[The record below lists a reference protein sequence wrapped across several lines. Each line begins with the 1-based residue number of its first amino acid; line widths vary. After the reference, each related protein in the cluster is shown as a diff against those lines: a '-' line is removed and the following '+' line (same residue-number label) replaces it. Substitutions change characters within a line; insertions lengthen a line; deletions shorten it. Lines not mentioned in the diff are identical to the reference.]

1 LTLFYP
7 LFLLG
12 FAFQLLLASCQLLR
26 LPVSA
31 NIHSTRSG
39 FFGFL
44 PGYGFWPCLA
54 FFPQISA
61 FASLCLLPIT
71 FGLCFFKLRRD
82 LHQHPMK
89 SSQSLRLLPR
99 AQVLTPSPSVDSS
112 ILLSFWLRLI
122 SN

>member
-39 FFGFL
+39 SFGFL
-44 PGYGFWPCLA
+44 PGFGFWPCLA
-54 FFPQISA
+54 FFPQSSA
-61 FASLCLLPIT
+61 FAFLCLLPIT
-71 FGLCFFKLRRD
+71 SVSG

-89 SSQSLRLLPR
+89 SSQSLRLLLQ

-112 ILLSFWLRLI
+112 IRLSFWLCLI